1 MPLKGEYE
9 PSPTDYVRLQVE
21 LYELTDGAVGNT
33 FKNRPVVIL
42 TTKAAKSGKL
52 RKNPLMRVEYDGTYA
67 IVASNGGG
75 AKDPVWHRNVVAN
88 PVVELQDG
96 PIKHDMR
103 AREVFGA
110 EKDEWWARA
119 DAAYPE
125 FADYRKVAGREIPV
139 FVLECVEYVEQK
151 F

>member
-1 MPLKGEYE
+1 MPLQGEYQ

-21 LYELTDGAVGNT
+21 LYEMTDGAIGNT
-33 FKNRPVVIL
+33 FKDRPVIIL

-52 RKNPLMRVEYDGTYA
+52 RKNPLMRVEHNGRYA

-75 AKDPVWHRNVVAN
+75 AKDPVWHRNVMAN
-88 PVVELQDG
+88 PTVEIQDG

-103 AREVFGA
+103 AREVFGE
-110 EKDEWWARA
+110 EKNEWWVRA
-119 DAAYPE
+119 DTAYPE

-139 FVLECVEYVEQK
+139 YVLEPVEIADQK